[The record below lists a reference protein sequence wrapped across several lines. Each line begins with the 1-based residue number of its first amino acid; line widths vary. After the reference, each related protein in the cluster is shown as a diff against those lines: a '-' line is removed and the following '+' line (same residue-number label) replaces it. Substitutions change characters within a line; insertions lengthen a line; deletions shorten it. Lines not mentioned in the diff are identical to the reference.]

1 MVAFAV
7 FAMTSPAIRE
17 VQLFA
22 RFQGLLVLYFGDGY
36 QRTVHRIFFGG
47 DVHDAVFINGSTTPL
62 CPSVGTRKKER
73 TFIPERNKGLPG
85 IGLANLGDDV
95 VPICGKIIHVFFGK
109 TLAGEGFGSQRN
121 GLGKGCFLSLNF

>member
-47 DVHDAVFINGSTTPL
+47 DVHDAVFINSSTTPL
-62 CPSVGTRKKER
+62 CTPIGSGKKKGALVSQ
-73 TFIPERNKGLPG
+73 RNEGLPG